1 MGASWL
7 VVIGWWQ
14 ALRRQRTV
22 VLTRVL
28 GLGSVVI
35 VHGKWKLTHLP
46 LLIFWH
52 RWCRVVQVLTIDII
66 EYLHLTCLRSQAHL
80 PVPLSW
86 SLWHR
91 ISREMLRRWFTWV
104 VLIDASIKHI
114 CLGVPSLSDI
124 CWRNFNLI
132 EIIVS
137 VVVTLRPSFVKT
149 VHFYTIH
156 LYFIFS
162 VSP

>member
-7 VVIGWWQ
+7 VVVCWWQ
-14 ALRRQRTV
+14 ALRRQRAV
-22 VLTRVL
+22 VLTWVL
-28 GLGSVVI
+28 GLGGVVV
-35 VHGKWKLTHLP
+35 VHGKWKLPHLP

-52 RWCRVVQVLTIDII
+52 RWCRVIEVLTIDII

-86 SLWHR
+86 SLSR
-91 ISREMLRRWFTWV
+91 ISREMLGRWFTRV
-104 VLIDASIKHI
+104 VLIDAAIKHI
-114 CLGVPSLSDI
+114 GLGVPSLSDI
-124 CWRNFNLI
+124 GRRNFNLI

-137 VVVTLRPSFVKT
+137 VVVALRPSFVKT
-149 VHFYTIH
+149 VQFRTIH